1 MRKILWTKIILDHWS
16 RCSRLLM
23 TKVSWRNACSTILRS
38 KPPMIKS
45 IKKKAKQRCNLKAL
59 RKQLRLANLKKKD
72 SILHKKKTIS
82 KRKFSM
88 TIRKNLTSSLRSK
101 AQLTTWLM
109 ETILLFSKVKHLRT
123 SNIKRGQIQETISPI
138 RHRLR
143 VIR

>member
-23 TKVSWRNACSTILRS
+23 TKVCWRNVCSTISRS
-38 KPPMIKS
+38 KPPMTKS
-45 IKKKAKQRCNLKAL
+45 IKKKAKQRWNLKAL
-59 RKQLRLANLKKKD
+59 RKQLRVNSKKKD

-88 TIRKNLTSSLRSK
+88 TITKNLTSSLRSK

-109 ETILLFSKVKHLRT
+109 KTILLFSKVKHPRT
-123 SNIKRGQIQETISPI
+123 SNLKRGQNSETISPI

-143 VIR
+143 VTR

>member
-1 MRKILWTKIILDHWS
+1 
-16 RCSRLLM
+16 M
-23 TKVSWRNACSTILRS
+23 TKVSWKNACSTILRS
-38 KPPMIKS
+38 KPPMTKS

-72 SILHKKKTIS
+72 SILLKSTVRAALTVLKSIS

-88 TIRKNLTSSLRSK
+88 TITKNLTSSLISK

-123 SNIKRGQIQETISPI
+123 SNLKRGQIQETISPI

-143 VIR
+143 VTR